1 MKTLSRIGCGL
12 EAEQRGETIHV
23 HFDGKPIGCA
33 IQMES
38 GVHMFAAL
46 GRSLDAIGIDPVDA
60 KAALDAWAGDGSV
73 AYVGDDAWAQTQMAR
88 KVTMRGEL

>member
-1 MKTLSRIGCGL
+1 MTLSRIGCGL

-33 IQMES
+33 IQVGS
-38 GVHMFAAL
+38 GVHTFDRL
-46 GRSLDAIGIDPVDA
+46 KRSLDAIGLDPSDA